1 MLIFSKSVVVEPVL
15 LSKPSAT
22 IKSWLL
28 PILNNPRP
36 LFLAGIVFS
45 KTKEGKL
52 KTLICPV
59 VEAYSFVPSSE
70 KSKLP
75 YTFEKL
81 DKDPNKFKLLLK
93 TEPSAPITNV
103 LPVGETTNGI
113 VLLMLL
119 LLGDTI
125 VAKAEVGALAYCP
138 ALSN

>member
-1 MLIFSKSVVVEPVL
+1 MLIFSINVTDNPVL

-45 KTKEGKL
+45 KAKEGKL

-81 DKDPNKFKLLLK
+81 DTDPNKFKLLLK

-113 VLLMLL
+113 VLLTL

-125 VAKAEVGALAYCP
+125 VAKVEIGALAYCP